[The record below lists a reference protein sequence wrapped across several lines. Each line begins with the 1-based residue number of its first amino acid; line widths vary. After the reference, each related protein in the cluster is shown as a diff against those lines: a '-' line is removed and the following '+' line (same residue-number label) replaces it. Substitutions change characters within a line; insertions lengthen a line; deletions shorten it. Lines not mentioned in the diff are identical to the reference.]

1 MELILQIFSLQR
13 RDLKPLSPGVSF
25 SKAHNKLFIGLTSV
39 GRCECY
45 MRDLYDE
52 KLVRDFGVKQIT
64 SQLSILLLENR
75 KRTKVLVAL

>member
-1 MELILQIFSLQR
+1 
-13 RDLKPLSPGVSF
+13 
-25 SKAHNKLFIGLTSV
+25 
-39 GRCECY
+39 